1 MNPRR
6 SSYTT
11 GGGSQS
17 ISIDPNTFFQ
27 TQPQTSNV
35 VASLKMFLKK
45 PHAFPFL
52 LFVFLLLTWVS
63 LRLQHSASVSSSA
76 AKTAAFND
84 QDLKWGDEKK
94 SSHSVEEDY
103 KANMIRFPSS
113 ATLSEITKDKR
124 GWLMDPVSVAL
135 ESGIPGGAQICAS
148 LHVGEIRPGSL
159 RGNHRHYTCNETFLI
174 WGAKTKFRLEN
185 NLMEKGY
192 TEVMIDADD
201 VAVIV
206 SPSGTAHALVN
217 VDPVRTTFFL
227 GCQDNRIDYNSST
240 SDFNVWKDL

>member
-6 SSYTT
+6 SSYST

-17 ISIDPNTFFQ
+17 ISIDPNSFFQ
-27 TQPQTSNV
+27 PQTQTSNV
-35 VASLKMFLKK
+35 VASLKLFLKK

-52 LFVFLLLTWVS
+52 LFIFLLLTWVS
-63 LRLQHSASVSSSA
+63 LRLQHSASSSSV
-76 AKTAAFND
+76 KTASFDD
-84 QDLKWGDEKK
+84 QDLKWGDKK
-94 SSHSVEEDY
+94 RSSVEEDH
-103 KANMIRFPSS
+103 KANLIRFPSS
-113 ATLSEITKDKR
+113 STLSEITKDKR

-135 ESGIPGGAQICAS
+135 KSGISGGAQICAS

-174 WGAKTKFRLEN
+174 WGAKTKFRLQN
-185 NLMEKGY
+185 NAMDKGY
-192 TEVMIDADD
+192 AEVIIDADE
-201 VAVIV
+201 VGVIV

>member
-11 GGGSQS
+11 GAGNHS
-17 ISIDPNTFFQ
+17 ISIDPNSFFQ
-27 TQPQTSNV
+27 TQTQTSNV
-35 VASLKMFLKK
+35 VTSLKLFLKK

-52 LFVFLLLTWVS
+52 LFIFLLLTWVS
-63 LRLQHSASVSSSA
+63 LRLQHSASSSSSV
-76 AKTAAFND
+76 KTSSFAN
-84 QDLKWGDEKK
+84 QDLKWAEKK
-94 SSHSVEEDY
+94 SSSVDDDH
-103 KANMIRFPSS
+103 KANLIRFPSS
-113 ATLSEITKDKR
+113 TTLSDITKDTR

-135 ESGIPGGAQICAS
+135 KSGIPGGAQICAS

-159 RGNHRHYTCNETFLI
+159 RGNHRHHTCNETFLI
-174 WGAKTKFRLEN
+174 WGAKTKFRLQN
-185 NLMEKGY
+185 NAMDKGY
-192 TEVMIDADD
+192 AEVMIDADE
-201 VAVIV
+201 VAVVV
-206 SPSGTAHALVN
+206 SPSGTAHALIN